1 MKKTQNT
8 NTNTSTQVNNIV
20 NTLNA
25 QTVASAQAQA
35 VAVASKQASKK
46 ASTSKKASKQASAQA
61 VAQAVASSS
70 KQASE
75 KKQVVKIETLYSDM
89 KKVIDLSKFD
99 NAQNLACNELN
110 FNEFVINQVIDNNL
124 VALVKIYAHKA
135 RYDLLLNKSRLTVL
149 FTNALKANKLL
160 NVNFNATKLEKK
172 KQYVVEL
179 NLAQLE
185 QYIMI
190 LFDLTKK
197 QDNAQ
202 AVASENKQ

>member
-35 VAVASKQASKK
+35 VADTSTQAVASKQASKK

-124 VALVKIYAHKA
+124 VALAKIYAHKN

-149 FTNALKANKLL
+149 FANALKANELL
-160 NVNFNATKLEKK
+160 NVSFNAKKLETK
-172 KQYVVEL
+172 KQYVIEL
-179 NLAQLE
+179 NLQQLE
-185 QYIMI
+185 QYIVI

-197 QDNAQ
+197 QND
-202 AVASENKQ
+202 NKQ

>member
-1 MKKTQNT
+1 MKKTQKT
-8 NTNTSTQVNNIV
+8 NTNTSAQVNNNV

-35 VAVASKQASKK
+35 VADTSAQAVA
-46 ASTSKKASKQASAQA
+46 SKKASKQASAQA
-61 VAQAVASSS
+61 VASSS
-70 KQASE
+70 KQESE

-89 KKVIDLSKFD
+89 KKVIDLSKFT
-99 NAQNLACNELN
+99 NSQNLACNELN
-110 FNEFVINQVIDNNL
+110 YNEYVINQVIDNNL
-124 VALVKIYAHKA
+124 IALVKIYAHKN

-149 FTNALKANKLL
+149 FANALKANDLL
-160 NVNFNATKLEKK
+160 NVNFNTTKLEKK

-179 NLAQLE
+179 TLAQLE
-185 QYIMI
+185 QYICI